1 MENQHIVRE
10 FDEELKKL
18 DNLLA
23 ELGGLAERQL
33 SEAVDALVRRDAER
47 AQEIAAAD
55 ERLDQLEQEI
65 DELGI
70 DIMIRRQPMANDL
83 RLVISALKTSS
94 ILERIGDYAKN
105 IAKRT
110 IALSQMPPIGSV
122 RSVQR
127 MAERAQSQI
136 KVALD
141 AYLNRNVDLAEDVRN
156 RDQEIDSMHTSLF
169 RELLTYMMEDPRNIT
184 ACTHLLF
191 IAKNLERIGD
201 HATSISENLLF
212 LIHGSVPEDS
222 RPKND
227 AAHYTVVDKNDVVSS
242 AAPVDNDEEAI

>member
-1 MENQHIVRE
+1 MEHKHIVRE

-18 DNLLA
+18 DNLIA

-33 SEAVDALVRRDAER
+33 ADAVDALVRRDAER

-55 ERLDQLEQEI
+55 ARLDELEREI

-70 DIMIRRQPMANDL
+70 DILIRRQPMANDF
-83 RLVISALKTSS
+83 RVVIAALKTSS

-110 IALSQMPPIGSV
+110 IALSQMPAIGSV

-127 MAERAQSQI
+127 MAESAQSQI

-141 AYLNRNVDLAEDVRN
+141 AYLTRDAELAEDVRL

-169 RELLTYMMEDPRNIT
+169 RELLTYMMEDHRTIT
-184 ACTHLLF
+184 AGTHLLF

-201 HATSISENLLF
+201 HATTIAENLLF
-212 LIHGSVPEDS
+212 LIHGSAPENA

-227 AAHYTVVDKNDVVSS
+227 AAHYTVVDQNDVVST
-242 AAPVDNDEEAI
+242 APHTGDGEDEK

>member
-1 MENQHIVRE
+1 MEHQHIVRE

-18 DNLLA
+18 DNLIA

-33 SEAVDALVRRDAER
+33 SDAVDALVKRDAER

-55 ERLDQLEQEI
+55 ERLDELEREI

-110 IALSQMPPIGSV
+110 IALSQMPAIGSV
-122 RSVQR
+122 RSAQR

-156 RDQEIDSMHTSLF
+156 SDQEIDSMHTSLF

-201 HATSISENLLF
+201 HATSIAENLLF
-212 LIHGSVPEDS
+212 MIHGSVPDVG

-242 AAPVDNDEEAI
+242 AKPVGSNEDAQ

>member
-1 MENQHIVRE
+1 MEHQHIVRE

-18 DNLLA
+18 DNLIA

-33 SEAVDALVRRDAER
+33 SDAVDALVKRDAER

-55 ERLDQLEQEI
+55 ERLDELEREI

-110 IALSQMPPIGSV
+110 IALSQMPAIGSV
-122 RSVQR
+122 RSAQR

-156 RDQEIDSMHTSLF
+156 SDQEIDSMHTSLF

-201 HATSISENLLF
+201 HATSIAENLLF
-212 LIHGSVPEDS
+212 MIHGSVPDVD

-242 AAPVDNDEEAI
+242 AKPVGSNEDAQ